1 MDRAGLSPL
10 LRSFERHL
18 RALNRSDNTI
28 ESYLEGARQA
38 ERFLTTRGRT
48 LTDARRIDLEAF
60 LADLLAR
67 RSASTAATR
76 HKVLRILYRWL
87 EEEDEVEQNPMARVK
102 PPIVPEQPVPI
113 VPEEGLQRLL
123 AACAGKTFDA
133 RRDTAIVMFLL
144 DTGAR
149 RAELA
154 GLRVADLD
162 LDVALCSARD
172 GGSGRCRLVATLRWR
187 LTATCACGPG
197 TSSPACCGCGWAG
210 LGRSQPTGCGR
221 SCAGAAR
228 RPASQDCTPHQLRQ
242 TFARAWLAQGG
253 GETDL
258 MRLAG
263 WKSRAMLGRYGASA
277 ADARAREAHRRL
289 SPGDRL

>member
-1 MDRAGLSPL
+1 
-10 LRSFERHL
+10 
-18 RALNRSDNTI
+18 
-28 ESYLEGARQA
+28 
-38 ERFLTTRGRT
+38 
-48 LTDARRIDLEAF
+48 LEAF

-123 AACAGKTFDA
+123 AACAGKSFDA

-162 LDVALCSARD
+162 LDVALVLGKGRRERALPFGRNTAVALDRYLRVRARHK
-172 GGSGRCRLVATLRWR
+172 L
-187 LTATCACGPG
+187 
-197 TSSPACCGCGWAG
+197 AG
-210 LGRSQPTGCGR
+210 LPWLWLGRSPPMGCGR

-228 RPASQDCTPHQLRQ
+228 RPASQGCTP
-242 TFARAWLAQGG
+242 TSCATPSPTPGWPRA
-253 GETDL
+253 
-258 MRLAG
+258 
-263 WKSRAMLGRYGASA
+263 A
-277 ADARAREAHRRL
+277 AK
-289 SPGDRL
+289 PT

>member
-1 MDRAGLSPL
+1 MDRTTLSPL
-10 LRSFERHL
+10 LRSFELHL
-18 RALNRSDNTI
+18 RAANRSDNTI
-28 ESYLEGARQA
+28 ESY
-38 ERFLTTRGRT
+38 
-48 LTDARRIDLEAF
+48 LEAF

-87 EEEDEVEQNPMARVK
+87 EEEDEIEQNPMARVK

-162 LDVALCSARD
+162 LDLDVALVLGKGRRERALPFGRNTAVALDRYLRVRARHKLA
-172 GGSGRCRLVATLRWR
+172 GLPWLWPGRAGP
-187 LTATCACGPG
+187 LTAYAVRQIVRRG
-197 TSSPACCGCGWAG
+197 
-210 LGRSQPTGCGR
+210 
-221 SCAGAAR
+221 GA
-228 RPASQDCTPHQLRQ
+228 HV
-242 TFARAWLAQGG
+242 
-253 GETDL
+253 
-258 MRLAG
+258 
-263 WKSRAMLGRYGASA
+263 SR
-277 ADARAREAHRRL
+277 
-289 SPGDRL
+289 